1 MSYQNPLD
9 AGAELWT
16 DREAAA
22 RIRVGLTSFFELQ
35 KRPDFPA
42 PVWLGPRLKRHM
54 PGRLLAWVESQR
66 KRPEGAQ

>member
-1 MSYQNPLD
+1 MKYQIPHD

-22 RIRVGLTSFFELQ
+22 RIRVGLTSFFGLQ
-35 KRPDFPA
+35 KRPDFP
-42 PVWLGPRLKRHM
+42 PPIWLGPRLKRHP
-54 PGRLLAWVESQR
+54 PGPLLAWVESQR

>member
-1 MSYQNPLD
+1 MGYQTSHS
-9 AGAELWT
+9 AAAELWT

-35 KRPDFPA
+35 KRPGFPA
-42 PVWLGPRLKRHM
+42 PVWLGSRRKRHVPAELM
-54 PGRLLAWVESQR
+54 AWVEAQR